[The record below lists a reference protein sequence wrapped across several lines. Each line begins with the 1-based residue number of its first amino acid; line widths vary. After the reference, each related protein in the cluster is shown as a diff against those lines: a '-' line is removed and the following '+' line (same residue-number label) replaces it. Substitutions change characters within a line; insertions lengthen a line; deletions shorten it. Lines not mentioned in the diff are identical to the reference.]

1 MGTAMT
7 QQGLASVACFSRCLL
22 LPLAFPTQPSSCD
35 HIHPALG
42 SWSSS
47 SKLTPRGQHSLSA
60 STQPMGGGGQR
71 PFPLW
76 GLERTTRLYRLG
88 HPRNQ
93 MPLLGE
99 RPDFQHLPLST
110 A

>member
-60 STQPMGGGGQR
+60 STQPMGGGGGQN
-71 PFPLW
+71 
-76 GLERTTRLYRLG
+76 
-88 HPRNQ
+88 HV
-93 MPLLGE
+93 LLSCEWKGMKCTDLNDLAE
-99 RPDFQHLPLST
+99 VWL
-110 A
+110 